1 MRLQM
6 KAGIIWRTCSC
17 PYLVSGLEDWKA
29 RMVGEVAGVLLLQE
43 RGISGLSTFLHGGL
57 RLQAQVLQGP
67 SCVILSGL
75 A

>member
-1 MRLQM
+1 
-6 KAGIIWRTCSC
+6 
-17 PYLVSGLEDWKA
+17 
-29 RMVGEVAGVLLLQE
+29 MVGEVAGVLLLQE
-43 RGISGLSTFLHGGL
+43 RGISGLSAFLHGGL